1 MFGSKLFR
9 PLHGKWEHF
18 GTLKTN
24 QVWLSATNPNAGLL
38 PRGTFLDMHATIAD
52 EAALA
57 SGNAMGC
64 LVEDLDAD
72 GTTSVQSYYN
82 RSLGVGTP
90 LETPIKKG
98 QAVSLRRFYGGAGA
112 EFEGLGTAVPGNLVC
127 TSGTGAISA
136 GTARK
141 TRLSVLN
148 GCLRVAQTGDIVIA
162 LVEKADLTPNI
173 PGNVR
178 IEVRF
183 TGNVDTM
190 P

>member
-1 MFGSKLFR
+1 MFGSKFFR

-24 QVWLSATNPNAGLL
+24 YVWLSATDANKGTL

-52 EAALA
+52 EAVLA

-64 LVEDLDAD
+64 MIEDMDES
-72 GTTSVQSYYN
+72 GTTSVQSFYN
-82 RSLGVGTP
+82 RTLGVGTP
-90 LETPIKKG
+90 LESPIKKG
-98 QAVSLRRFYGGAGA
+98 HAISLRRFYGGAGA
-112 EFEGLGTAVPGNLVC
+112 EFEGLGTAIPGNLVC

-136 GTARK
+136 ATARK

-148 GCLRVAQTGDIVIA
+148 GCLRVAQSGDIVVA
-162 LVEKADLTPNI
+162 LLEKADLTPNVV
-173 PGNVR
+173 GNVR